1 MIAGILELTSRTTY
15 GMTSKN
21 VPLYLFRPLNQK
33 LSPCIVGCSQKYDS
47 NVLAVVDV
55 PAWSTKS
62 LSRGFLTHIIGVC
75 GDLDAEKNALV
86 FQYSKSSWKQKLTF
100 SLPSFDRQYIS
111 GISFNI
117 DPAGCQDIDDVFT
130 IGYDGYYY
138 ITIADVAEWMKLNPR
153 MYTVAHDIGQTL
165 YQNGKVV
172 RPLIPFQ
179 EQCSLYPRKHRLGV
193 SLQFQIVDDEVVGT
207 RFMKTAIV
215 NEESYTYNDIQ
226 KSVHS
231 KVLKDLAKILS
242 GKDTSDPHEWVEAL
256 MVFYNIE
263 AGKVLRSKGKGIL
276 RVHESPNLEKYK
288 KLGVS
293 ADVLAMKSAKYVPA
307 TADNTSHWGLNADV
321 YAHATSPIR
330 RFADIVNQF
339 VLKGEDAPEHDID
352 KLNERNKEIKK
363 YERDLFFIEKLYTET
378 RNFVEGIALNDH
390 RVWVPEWKRIVTCDN
405 SASEGT
411 VGTLHFCT
419 DMSQSTWKKRMI
431 FAFT

>member
-1 MIAGILELTSRTTY
+1 
-15 GMTSKN
+15 
-21 VPLYLFRPLNQK
+21 
-33 LSPCIVGCSQKYDS
+33 
-47 NVLAVVDV
+47 
-55 PAWSTKS
+55 
-62 LSRGFLTHIIGVC
+62 
-75 GDLDAEKNALV
+75 
-86 FQYSKSSWKQKLTF
+86 
-100 SLPSFDRQYIS
+100 
-111 GISFNI
+111 
-117 DPAGCQDIDDVFT
+117 
-130 IGYDGYYY
+130 
-138 ITIADVAEWMKLNPR
+138 
-153 MYTVAHDIGQTL
+153 
-165 YQNGKVV
+165 
-172 RPLIPFQ
+172 
-179 EQCSLYPRKHRLGV
+179 
-193 SLQFQIVDDEVVGT
+193 
-207 RFMKTAIV
+207 
-215 NEESYTYNDIQ
+215 
-226 KSVHS
+226 
-231 KVLKDLAKILS
+231 
-242 GKDTSDPHEWVEAL
+242 
-256 MVFYNIE
+256 
-263 AGKVLRSKGKGIL
+263 L